1 MDVLGKLCTLEG
13 NDEVIE
19 AGLEPETYES
29 LIRVLIASDVQV
41 ITEGPTS
48 ILFMYCFNEQ
58 VNNSFICTRS
68 EKNYNN
74 LLY

>member
-19 AGLEPETYES
+19 AGLEPEAYES

-48 ILFMYCFNEQ
+48 ILFMYFFNEQ
-58 VNNSFICTRS
+58 VNNNFICT
-68 EKNYNN
+68 
-74 LLY
+74 